1 MNEFSKKEFR
11 RHANWSSAL
20 LVLFMV
26 VINIF
31 GIALSL
37 VAPMILDKNSE
48 SFSTA
53 VQFIGFMVQNIIV
66 IPVAILLMRLS
77 PYGKT
82 SARMRPLF
90 RKPEQSAKWIARW
103 IIIIVGLTFAA
114 NFASSI
120 TITILNIL
128 TNDAIHVVSI
138 DIDNNIFSQVVIPIA
153 TVILAPVFEEI
164 MLRATIANDGQKY
177 GTWSVI
183 IISGIM
189 FGLWHCNI
197 GQTALALV
205 LGAGS
210 AFLLYKTKSIYPC
223 FLVHFSL
230 NIFGTISSVIIG
242 IIGKDDLGNVSDM
255 VESENV
261 GALIGM
267 LGLFGIIM
275 LLIVAAVILIVLE
288 FTFHRD
294 SFKLEPKH
302 SEVSEMKKLAI
313 YFTSPFTIVAVLFF
327 VGLTVYNNIL

>member
-20 LVLFMV
+20 LVLFTV
-26 VINIF
+26 AINVF
-31 GIALSL
+31 AIALSA
-37 VAPMILDKNSE
+37 VAPMILDKNLK

-53 VQFIGFMVQNIIV
+53 VQFFGFMVQNMLV
-66 IPVAILLMRLS
+66 IPGAILLMRLT

-82 SARMRPLF
+82 SARMPPLF
-90 RKPEQSAKWIARW
+90 RKPEQSAMWIARW
-103 IIIIVGLTFAA
+103 IVIIVGMTYAA

-120 TITILNIL
+120 MISILNIL
-128 TNDAIHVVSI
+128 TNNAIHVVSI
-138 DIDNNIFSQVVIPIA
+138 DIDDDIFSQVVIPIA
-153 TVILAPVFEEI
+153 TVILAPIFEEI

-197 GQTALALV
+197 GQTALAVV

-223 FLVHFSL
+223 FLVHFCL
-230 NIFGTISSVIIG
+230 NIFGTISSVIVG
-242 IIGKDDLGNVSDM
+242 IIGKDDLDNVSDM
-255 VESENV
+255 VESGHF
-261 GALIGM
+261 GALIAM

-275 LLIVAAVILIVLE
+275 MLIVSAFIFIVLE
-288 FTFHRD
+288 FIFHRD
-294 SFKLEPKH
+294 SFKLEPK
-302 SEVSEMKKLAI
+302 SREVSEMKKLAI
-313 YFTSPFTIVAVLFF
+313 YFTSPVTVVAVLIF
-327 VGLTVYNNIL
+327 VGLTIYNNIL

>member
-20 LVLFMV
+20 LVLFML

-37 VAPMILDKNSE
+37 IAPMILDKNSE

-53 VQFIGFMVQNIIV
+53 VQFAGFMVQNIIV
-66 IPVAILLMRLS
+66 IPVTILLMRLS

-103 IIIIVGLTFAA
+103 IVIIVGLTFAA

-128 TNDAIHVVSI
+128 TNNAIHVVSI

-153 TVILAPVFEEI
+153 TVILAPIFEEI

-197 GQTALALV
+197 GQTALATV

-230 NIFGTISSVIIG
+230 NIFGTIASVIIG
-242 IIGKDDLGNVSDM
+242 IIGKDDLENVADM
-255 VESENV
+255 VESGNV

-275 LLIVAAVILIVLE
+275 LLIVSAVILIILE
-288 FTFHRD
+288 FIFHRD

-302 SEVSEMKKLAI
+302 SEVSEIKKLGI
-313 YFTSPFTIVAVLFF
+313 YFTSPFTVVAVLFF
-327 VGLTVYNNIL
+327 IGLTIYNNIF

>member
-20 LVLFMV
+20 LVLFTV
-26 VINIF
+26 AINVF
-31 GIALSL
+31 AIALSV
-37 VAPMILDKNSE
+37 VAPMILDKNLK

-53 VQFIGFMVQNIIV
+53 VQFFGFMVQNMLV
-66 IPVAILLMRLS
+66 IPGAILLMRLT

-82 SARMRPLF
+82 SARMTSLF

-128 TNDAIHVVSI
+128 TNNAIHVVSI
-138 DIDNNIFSQVVIPIA
+138 DIDNDIFSQVVIPIA
-153 TVILAPVFEEI
+153 TVILAPIFEEV
-164 MLRATIANDGQKY
+164 MLRGTIANDGQKY

-189 FGLWHCNI
+189 FGLWHCNV
-197 GQTALALV
+197 GQTALATV

-223 FLVHFSL
+223 FLVHFCL
-230 NIFGTISSVIIG
+230 NIFGTISSVIVG
-242 IIGKDDLGNVSDM
+242 IIGKDELNNLPDMIESGNY
-255 VESENV
+255 
-261 GALIGM
+261 GALIFI
-267 LGLFGIIM
+267 LGLLGIIVM
-275 LLIVAAVILIVLE
+275 LIAAAVVLIVLE
-288 FTFHRD
+288 FIFHRD
-294 SFKLEPKH
+294 SFKLEPKCR
-302 SEVSEMKKLAI
+302 EVSEIKKLAI
-313 YFTSPFTIVAVLFF
+313 YFTSPFTIVAVLLF
-327 VGLTVYNNIL
+327 VGLTIYNNIL

>member
-20 LVLFMV
+20 LVLFTV
-26 VINIF
+26 AINIF
-31 GIALSL
+31 AIALSA

-48 SFSTA
+48 SFFTA
-53 VQFIGFMVQNIIV
+53 VQFVGFMVQNIIL
-66 IPVAILLMRLS
+66 IPGAILLMRLT
-77 PYGKT
+77 PYGKN

-128 TNDAIHVVSI
+128 TNNAIHVVSI
-138 DIDNNIFSQVVIPIA
+138 DIDNDIFSQVVIPIA
-153 TVILAPVFEEI
+153 TVILAPIFEEI
-164 MLRATIANDGQKY
+164 MLRGTIANDGQKY

-197 GQTALALV
+197 GQTALAAV

-230 NIFGTISSVIIG
+230 NIFGTLSSVIIG
-242 IIGKDDLGNVSDM
+242 IIGKDDLDNVSYM
-255 VESENV
+255 IESGHF
-261 GALIGM
+261 GALIAM
-267 LGLFGIIM
+267 MGLFGIIM
-275 LLIVAAVILIVLE
+275 MLIVSAVILIILE
-288 FTFHRD
+288 FIFHRD
-294 SFKLEPKH
+294 SFKLESKH
-302 SEVSEMKKLAI
+302 SEVSEIKKLAI
-313 YFTSPFTIVAVLFF
+313 YFTSPFTIVAVLIF